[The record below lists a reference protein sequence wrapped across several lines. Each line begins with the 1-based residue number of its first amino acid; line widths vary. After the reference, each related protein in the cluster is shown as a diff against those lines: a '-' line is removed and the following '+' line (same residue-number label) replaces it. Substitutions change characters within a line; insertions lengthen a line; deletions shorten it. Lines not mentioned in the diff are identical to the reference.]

1 MSDRAVLDGELSLTN
16 PLDGD
21 ALLNV
26 QMDGQGGVYSRY
38 DWRGYSAYEI
48 AVQHGYTGTEEE
60 WLASLH
66 GADGA
71 TGPQGETGA
80 TGQQGPKGD
89 KGDPGDDYTLTEQD
103 KQDIAGMVDT
113 PVDDVQIN
121 GTSIVQGGVANIPI
135 AKTGSTDASLG
146 LVRVS
151 ADYGLSISPLGRLN
165 TTDPS
170 VAQIKAGTATYRKIG
185 PAHQHI
191 AAFYGLTKAAGV
203 DMASSS
209 NPVGTYT
216 DEAKAAIQSMLDVP
230 SKSDIPEVPVED
242 VQIDGASILSNG
254 VADIPI
260 ADAETLGV
268 VGINNNGGVAIDSTN
283 HKLLIKKATSA
294 MLKAGSNSFYPVVSN
309 NQHEAAFYGL
319 AKASGDTTQSQSSN
333 AVGTYTED
341 AKSAISDMLNGSV
354 SVSGTTPT
362 IVAKSGIRYVCGE
375 VASLDFTPP
384 ASGICDVVFT
394 SGTTPTVL
402 TVPSTVKWANG
413 FDPTSLDAN
422 TTYELNI
429 MDGLGVCGTWT

>member
-1 MSDRAVLDGELSLTN
+1 MSDRVVLDGELSLTN

-66 GADGA
+66 GVDGA

-103 KQDIAGMVDT
+103 KQEIAGMVDT

-121 GTSIVQGGVANIPI
+121 GTSIVGDGIAEIPI
-135 AKTGSTDASLG
+135 A
-146 LVRVS
+146 S
-151 ADYGLSISPLGRLN
+151 ADN
-165 TTDPS
+165 
-170 VAQIKAGTATYRKIG
+170 
-185 PAHQHI
+185 
-191 AAFYGLTKAAGV
+191 FGV
-203 DMASSS
+203 
-209 NPVGTYT
+209 
-216 DEAKAAIQSMLDVP
+216 
-230 SKSDIPEVPVED
+230 SK
-242 VQIDGASILSNG
+242 
-254 VADIPI
+254 
-260 ADAETLGV
+260 
-268 VGINNNGGVAIDSTN
+268 
-283 HKLLIKKATSA
+283 
-294 MLKAGSNSFYPVVSN
+294 VVSN
-309 NQHEAAFYGL
+309 YGLYVNQSTGTLRINTAPTSTIKSGTNTFYPITASNQHESTFYGL
-319 AKASGDTTQSQSSN
+319 AKAAGDTTQSASSN
-333 AVGTYTED
+333 AVGTYTEK
-341 AKSAISDMLNGSV
+341 AKSAIHDMLNGSV

-413 FDPTSLDAN
+413 FDPSSLDAD

-429 MDGLGVCGTWT
+429 MDGLGVCGIWT